1 MANTYSAL
9 KRVRQSERRTE
20 FNRQNKSRLR
30 HQIRAMRKAIT
41 SKNAEAAA
49 ALLPSLE
56 HQRRNQAALPSPEVL
71 AARLTA
77 AAAGLPF
84 RPDAFQPFLD
94 AIAEAQA
101 QRPWGLAD
109 IAGTA
114 LAQRLEPLLMR
125 RGDAWLGLI
134 QFRGVTDL
142 ALLRAAL
149 EGTGEVFV
157 DVRTELEGILA
168 AFRARAGWLVGGTG
182 AVMLLALWV
191 GLRRPARVLRVVAA
205 VVAAQT
211 VTLALLTAAGV
222 RLSSIHLASLLLAG
236 GVGLDYALFMAREG
250 LDMEERARTL
260 RTLITCNVMT
270 LLTFGLLATCAT
282 PILRDIGV
290 TIALGAA
297 LSLGYAFLVAAP
309 PRHAA

>member
-1 MANTYSAL
+1 VGAAEAGQFVLVQRADADAVLRAQEAL
-9 KRVRQSERRTE
+9 LPKLD
-20 FNRQNKSRLR
+20 RLV
-30 HQIRAMRKAIT
+30 QQGVIGGY
-41 SKNAEAAA
+41 EAAA

-56 HQRRNQAALPSPEVL
+56 RQRRNQAALPSPEVL

-101 QRPWGLAD
+101 QRPWDLAD

-125 RGDAWLGLI
+125 RGDAWLGPI
-134 QFRGVTDL
+134 QFRSVTDL
-142 ALLRAAL
+142 ALLRVAL

-182 AVMLLALWV
+182 AVMPPCCW
-191 GLRRPARVLRVVAA
+191 PA
-205 VVAAQT
+205 
-211 VTLALLTAAGV
+211 
-222 RLSSIHLASLLLAG
+222 ASG
-236 GVGLDYALFMAREG
+236 STMPCSW
-250 LDMEERARTL
+250 RARGWTW
-260 RTLITCNVMT
+260 RN
-270 LLTFGLLATCAT
+270 ARAPCA
-282 PILRDIGV
+282 L
-290 TIALGAA
+290 
-297 LSLGYAFLVAAP
+297 
-309 PRHAA
+309 